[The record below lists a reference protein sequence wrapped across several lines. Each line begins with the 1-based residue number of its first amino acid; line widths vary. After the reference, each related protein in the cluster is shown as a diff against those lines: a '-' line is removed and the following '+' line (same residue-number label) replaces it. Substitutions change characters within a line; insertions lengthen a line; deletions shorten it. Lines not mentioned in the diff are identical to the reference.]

1 MRKMPG
7 MRGEEEEHPASK
19 SAVRKKKK
27 KSVTCYNNIH
37 DVLISLSSSS
47 THITK

>member
-19 SAVRKKKK
+19 SAVLERKEN
-27 KSVTCYNNIH
+27 SQ
-37 DVLISLSSSS
+37 
-47 THITK
+47 

>member
-19 SAVRKKKK
+19 SAVFERKKKK
-27 KSVTCYNNIH
+27 SQY
-37 DVLISLSSSS
+37 L
-47 THITK
+47 

>member
-19 SAVRKKKK
+19 SAVFEEKKRKRQ
-27 KSVTCYNNIH
+27 
-37 DVLISLSSSS
+37 
-47 THITK
+47 